1 MTWWRE
7 IQARMTTL
15 LGADL
20 DVVRKVDDMDQHQRK
35 LGHDLRNIQ
44 MRIEPLRRLVE
55 GVRGEEQRRSNHHG

>member
-7 IQARMTTL
+7 IQAKMTTL

-35 LGHDLRNIQ
+35 IGHDLRNIQ

-55 GVRGEEQRRSNHHG
+55 DLRRENGRGNHG